1 MSGVDEPSSAATA
14 LVVDDDPD
22 MCRILELA
30 LASAGCIATTVGSAR
45 GAIALFADHPFPVVF
60 VDARLPDMD
69 GWRLIEDLRRL
80 RPMIRIIMISG
91 YYFEDDVRV
100 AQALQASEIDGFLA
114 KPFRVEAVVA
124 MAAALGAGGHR
135 HPIRSGDDARLTLRQ
150 PCCRSPRCFLRT

>member
-1 MSGVDEPSSAATA
+1 MRCGDKPFSAATA
-14 LVVDDDPD
+14 LVVDDDSD

-30 LASAGCIATTVGSAR
+30 LASAGCTATTVGSAQ

-69 GWRLIEDLRRL
+69 GWRLIEELRGL
-80 RPMIRIIMISG
+80 RPEIGIIMISG

-100 AQALQASEIDGFLA
+100 AKALQASEIDGFLA

-124 MAAALGAGGHR
+124 MVAEPGADGHR
-135 HPIRSGDDARLTLRQ
+135 HPIRSGDDAHIAPKQLRRL
-150 PCCRSPRCFLRT
+150 SPRRFLNP